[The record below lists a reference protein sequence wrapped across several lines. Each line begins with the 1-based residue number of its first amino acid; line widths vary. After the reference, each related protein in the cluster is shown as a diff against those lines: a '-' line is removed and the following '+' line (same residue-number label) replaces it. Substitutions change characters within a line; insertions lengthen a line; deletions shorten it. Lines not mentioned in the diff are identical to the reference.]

1 MSTEERVAEL
11 DSTLLLLNTRVEEVE
26 SNIEKMEASIQRG
39 GEGKGRGGGGG
50 GGGGGGRTQARVALL
65 ID

>member
-26 SNIEKMEASIQRG
+26 SNIEKMEASIQSG
-39 GEGKGRGGGGG
+39 GRKTETVEEVGGVGW
-50 GGGGGGRTQARVALL
+50 GRTQARVALL